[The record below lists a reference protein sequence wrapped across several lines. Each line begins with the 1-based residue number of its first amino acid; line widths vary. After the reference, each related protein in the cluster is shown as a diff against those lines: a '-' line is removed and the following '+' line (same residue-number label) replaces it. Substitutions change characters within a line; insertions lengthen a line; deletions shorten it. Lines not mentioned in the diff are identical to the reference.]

1 LKSAIADL
9 RYKFILPIT
18 FKRFLYK
25 SFKILGITLGVLLL
39 LILALILFIRSPWG
53 QGIVVNKATAFVE
66 GRTGTDVSIGRLYIT
81 FSGNVFIEDL
91 YLGDL
96 NSDTLLYSRN
106 LEAGIGIAELINS
119 GAIRVKKLDWE
130 GVTARVRRDEVSGK
144 FNFDF
149 LTEAFA
155 SDSIP
160 SQALEE
166 NSSQQQIILS
176 VESAALRDFN
186 LRYKDEVAGMDA
198 ALQIGEFL
206 FSIPLADLGSFDFEV
221 GKISLKDSQI
231 KYIQS
236 KPFAVE
242 EEHMDSALVQPILKL
257 EELLLKNILL
267 DYKNLPDQQEA
278 QINLGQLLIQLPEGN
293 IRDQIIRLTKIEL
306 SNSSIAWKDL
316 GEVDTSLV
324 ESPTEP
330 AAFSWPDW
338 DVIVEKFTIDSTN
351 ISYQTSTNSGLRNE
365 FNPEFI
371 QISNLSLDAEKI
383 LLQANLASAHLKS
396 LTFREQSGFE
406 LNDFSFDL
414 ALQDQSLD
422 LNDFFLRTNRS
433 QLKAA
438 GKVTFASIAEF
449 IAKPEASQLNLTVSP
464 STLDLRDAFFFSR
477 AFEQDTLIRE
487 LVKSPIAIQSQLTG
501 NTAEM
506 DVQQLIIGWSDTRL
520 NAKGKLRNALD
531 TDNLWF
537 DFPSIQMSSTRSDL
551 IHFVIEEEL
560 GVKLP
565 ENLAIQTS
573 LIGNLEKMNS
583 EAELT
588 SSFGTINLSGMFQN
602 QEQLAFRAD
611 VDGFNLLI
619 GELLQNPN
627 LDTLSFSLKASGSG
641 NDLYSMDANLQST
654 FEKLGVNGI
663 DLSGLNLDGQLQ
675 KGVGQ
680 LSMGLQQ
687 EFLDFDMLAD
697 IALDSIQS
705 QVGLNLDLKG
715 ADFYKLGLTEKTSRA
730 RVKLTADFDGNLE
743 SFTANARLYDGTIVY
758 EDQSYLTG
766 ELDLRTILGPDTTG
780 AQITSKILMGD
791 FGSNSSPAE
800 LQAALISVLSQYL
813 DPLGGGRDSSIQS
826 DVRFHMNMSLV
837 DDPLL
842 SDVLLQGLENF
853 DSASVKVDFI
863 ESENFLKAA
872 VDFPYIIYNGTEVDS
887 LRIRVDANENDLN
900 FNFGFLGLKTG
911 PILMEQT
918 GFTGVLDDSRLKLDF
933 LVYEAGEIFTH
944 IPFDVGLSRDTV
956 QVHLSQEDLLFNG
969 VDWTIPDSNDILYAE
984 NSLQFRDF
992 ILQNGEQSL
1001 SIQHNVAGYAEK
1013 NIATEFSNFQLETF
1027 TRILNAEDTLAS
1039 GSMDGI
1045 LVVENPFEAM
1055 GILGELSIE
1064 GLHVLNTLLGKLDL
1078 IAEARGGGNYQ
1089 LDLTLQDK
1097 GLDLALE
1104 GAFVANEAGGELDL
1118 LLDLK
1123 QMDVEKIASLSQ
1135 GQLQNGKGQ
1144 LSGKVTV
1151 NGKVADPVYNGE
1163 FLFSDASIFP
1173 TQLSTA
1179 YLLSEETIRIDNEGV
1194 YLDQFT
1200 VRDQE
1205 NNTFNIDGK
1214 ISTEELINPTF
1225 ELGIKAENFMAIN
1238 SDNTENELVYG
1249 RAVMDAD
1256 VTVKG
1261 NLNLPV
1267 VAGNLRV
1274 RDRTDITLI
1283 IPETEL
1289 DIVARDGVVVFVNK
1303 TNPNEILTRSI
1314 DQTSSNFAGYSIQ
1327 AGLQVDPKAKF
1338 KIIIDPTTG
1347 DNLTISGDS
1356 DLRLDINPN
1365 GRITLSGVYEVKSGS
1380 YEMSLYNLISKEF
1393 SIYEGSRITWNG
1405 DPLDATLDI
1414 RAIYQVETSASG
1426 LMASQLTGATSELQ
1440 SQYQQR
1446 LDFLVYLNV
1455 KGDLLKPEITFS
1467 LDMPEAER
1475 GSLGGNVYS
1484 RILQLNE
1491 QEDEL
1496 NKQVFSLL
1504 VLDRFFPSQGSDG
1517 SGGGAEGI
1525 ARNSA
1530 SQLLSDQMN
1539 ALSGKLFGDSGF
1551 SMGFGVDSYQDF
1563 QSGSGRNRTDLNVNA
1578 QQKLFNDRLVV
1589 QVGSQMDLEGG
1600 SQDADQNNSILAN
1613 ISLEYMLT
1621 EDGRWRIRAFRKNEF
1636 QSIIDGQLFVT
1647 GMGLIF
1653 NREFNEFK
1661 DLWTKA
1667 PIKPDISV
1675 VKKDK
1680 SSSDEN

>member
-1 LKSAIADL
+1 MLI
-9 RYKFILPIT
+9 
-18 FKRFLYK
+18 
-25 SFKILGITLGVLLL
+25 

-53 QGIVVNKATAFVE
+53 QQIVVDKATSFVE
-66 GRTGTDVSIGRLYIT
+66 DRTGTEVRIGRLFITYSGKIYIE
-81 FSGNVFIEDL
+81 NL

-96 NSDTLLYSRN
+96 NSDTLLYSKH
-106 LEAGIGIAELINS
+106 LEAGIGIPELINS
-119 GAIRVKKLDWE
+119 GEIRVKNLEWE
-130 GVTARVRRDEVSGK
+130 GVIARVQREEVSGK

-149 LTEAFA
+149 LSEAFVT
-155 SDSIP
+155 DTIP
-160 SQALEE
+160 DQVLDP
-166 NSSQQQIILS
+166 SSPKQQIILS
-176 VESAALRDFN
+176 VESAALRDFD
-186 LRYKDEVAGMDA
+186 LSYKDEETGMDA
-198 ALQIGEFL
+198 SLQIGEFL
-206 FSIPLADLGSFDFEV
+206 FSVPLADLGSFNFEV
-221 GKISLKDSQI
+221 GKISLKDSQV

-242 EEHMDSALVQPILKL
+242 EEDLDSALVQPLLKL
-257 EELLLKNILL
+257 EELLLSNISI
-267 DYKNLPDQQEA
+267 DYRNIPDQQEA
-278 QINLGQLLIQLPEGN
+278 QVNLGQLLIQLPEGN

-316 GEVDTSLV
+316 GEVDTSNV

-330 AAFSWPDW
+330 AVFSWPDW

-351 ISYQTSTNSGLRNE
+351 ISYQTSANSGLRNE

-371 QISNLSLDAEKI
+371 QISDLSLDAEKI
-383 LLQANLASAHLKS
+383 LLQANLASAQLKS

-406 LNDFSFDL
+406 LNQFSFDL

-433 QLKAA
+433 QL
-438 GKVTFASIAEF
+438 
-449 IAKPEASQLNLTVSP
+449 NLIVSP

-477 AFEQDTLIRE
+477 ALEQDTLIRE

-501 NTAEM
+501 NAAEM

-551 IHFVIEEEL
+551 IHFVKEEEL
-560 GVKLP
+560 GLKLP

-602 QEQLAFRAD
+602 QEKLAFRAD

-627 LDTLSFSLKASGSG
+627 LDTLSFSLNASGSG
-641 NDLYSMDANLQST
+641 NDLYSLDAELKTS
-654 FEKLGVNGI
+654 FEKLGANGI

-675 KGVGQ
+675 KGVGH
-680 LSMGLQQ
+680 LAMGLKQ
-687 EFLDFDMLAD
+687 EYLDFEMLAD

-758 EDQSYLTG
+758 EDKSYLTG

-780 AQITSKILMGD
+780 AQINSKILMGD

-813 DPLGGGRDSSIQS
+813 DPLGGGRDSSGQS

-872 VDFPYIIYNGTEVDS
+872 IDFPYVNFSGTEIDS
-887 LRIRVDANENDLN
+887 LRVRINANDNDLN
-900 FNFGFLGLKTG
+900 FNFGFLALNTG
-911 PILMEQT
+911 PIQMEQI
-918 GFTGVLDDSRLKLDF
+918 GFSGVLDDSRLKLDF

-944 IPFDVGLSRDTV
+944 IPFDIGLSRDTV
-956 QVHLSQEDLLFNG
+956 QVHLSPEDLLFNG
-969 VDWTIPDSNDILYAE
+969 VSWTISDSNSILYTE

-1001 SIQHNVAGYAEK
+1001 SIQHDQEGYADK
-1013 NIATEFSNFQLETF
+1013 NIATEFSNFHLETF
-1027 TRILNAEDTLAS
+1027 TRVLNAQDTLAS
-1039 GSMDGI
+1039 GSLDGI
-1045 LVVENPFEAM
+1045 LVVENPFGAM

-1064 GLHVLNTLLGKLDL
+1064 DLHVLNTLLGKLDL
-1078 IAEARGGGNYQ
+1078 TAQARGGGNYQ
-1089 LDLTLQDK
+1089 LELTLKDK
-1097 GLDLALE
+1097 GLDLALD
-1104 GAFVANEAGGELDL
+1104 GAFVANESGGQLDL
-1118 LLDLK
+1118 LLDLR
-1123 QMDVEKIASLSQ
+1123 QMNVEKIASLSQ

-1151 NGKVADPVYNGE
+1151 NGKVDEPVYNGE

-1205 NNTFNIDGK
+1205 NNTFIIDGK

-1327 AGLQVDPKAKF
+1327 AGLQVDPNAKF

-1356 DLRLDINPN
+1356 DLRLDVNPN

-1621 EDGRWRIRAFRKNEF
+1621 EDGQWRIRAFRKNEF

-1661 DLWTKA
+1661 DLWVKTQ
-1667 PIKPDISV
+1667 IEPDIP
-1675 VKKDK
+1675 VKEKDK

>member
-1 LKSAIADL
+1 M
-9 RYKFILPIT
+9 
-18 FKRFLYK
+18 
-25 SFKILGITLGVLLL
+25 
-39 LILALILFIRSPWG
+39 
-53 QGIVVNKATAFVE
+53 NKATSFVE
-66 GRTGTDVSIGRLYIT
+66 NKTGTDVSIGRLFIT
-81 FSGNVFIEDL
+81 FSGNIFIEDL

-96 NSDTLLYSRN
+96 NSDTLFSSKN
-106 LEAGIGIAELINS
+106 LEAGIGIAEFINS
-119 GAIRVKKLDWE
+119 GTIRVKKLNWE
-130 GVTARVRRDEVSGK
+130 GVTARVRRDEASGK

-155 SDSIP
+155 SDTIP
-160 SQALEE
+160 SQELQE
-166 NSSQQQIILS
+166 NSSDQPIILS
-176 VESAALRDFN
+176 IESAALKDFD
-186 LRYKDEVAGMDA
+186 LSYKDEVAGMDA
-198 ALQIGEFL
+198 ELKIGEFL
-206 FSIPLADLGSFDFEV
+206 FSIPLADLGSFNFEV

-231 KYIQS
+231 SYFQS

-242 EEHMDSALVQPILKL
+242 EEDLDSPLVQPLLKL
-257 EELLLKNILL
+257 EELLLNNISL

-278 QINLGQLLIQLPEGN
+278 KVNLGQLLVQLPEGN

-316 GEVDTSLV
+316 GEASGSV
-324 ESPTEP
+324 EENPIEP
-330 AAFSWPDW
+330 AVFSWPDW

-351 ISYQTSTNSGLRNE
+351 LSYQTSDNLGLRNE

-371 QISNLSLDAEKI
+371 QLTALTLDAEKI
-383 LLQANLASAHLKS
+383 LLRPNLASAQLNS
-396 LTFREQSGFE
+396 LTFREGSGFE
-406 LNDFSFDL
+406 LKRFNFDL
-414 ALQDQSLD
+414 ALQNQSLD
-422 LNDFFLRTNRS
+422 LNNFLLRTNRS
-433 QLKAA
+433 QLIAE
-438 GKVTFASIAEF
+438 GKVTFASIADF
-449 IAKPEASQLNLTVSP
+449 ITKPEDSQLNLTVSP

-477 AFEQDTLIRE
+477 ALEQDTLIRE
-487 LVKSPIAIQSQLTG
+487 LVKSPFAIQSNLSG
-501 NTAEM
+501 SAAEM
-506 DVQQLIIGWSDTRL
+506 NVRQLSVGWSDTRL
-520 NAKGKLRNALD
+520 NASGKLRNALD
-531 TDNLWF
+531 TDNLSF
-537 DFPSIQMSSTRSDL
+537 DFPSILMSSTRSDL
-551 IHFVIEEEL
+551 IHFVKEDEL

-573 LIGNLEKMNS
+573 LVGNLEKMNS

-588 SSFGTINLSGMFQN
+588 SSFGSINLSGMFQN

-641 NDLYSMDANLQST
+641 NDLYSMDAKLETS

-675 KGVGQ
+675 KGIGQ
-680 LSMGLQQ
+680 LSMGLKQ
-687 EFLDFDMLAD
+687 EYLDFDMLAD
-697 IALDSIQS
+697 ISLDSIRS
-705 QVGLNLDLKG
+705 LVGLNLDLKG

-730 RVKLTADFDGNLE
+730 RVKLEANFDGNLE
-743 SFTANARLYDGTIVY
+743 SFTANARLFDGTIVY
-758 EDQSYLTG
+758 ENKSYLTG
-766 ELDLRTILGPDTTG
+766 EVDLRTILGPDTTG
-780 AQITSKILMGD
+780 AIINSKLLMGD
-791 FGSNSSPAE
+791 FGSNSSPEE
-800 LQAALISVLSQYL
+800 LQTALISVLSQYL
-813 DPLGGGRDSSIQS
+813 DPLGGGRDSSSQS
-826 DVRFHMNMSLV
+826 DVRFHLNLTLV

-842 SDVLLQGLENF
+842 SEVLLQGLESF

-872 VDFPYIIYNGTEVDS
+872 VDFPYIIYGGTEVDS
-887 LRIRVDANENDLN
+887 LRIRIDANENDLN
-900 FNFGFLGLKTG
+900 FRFGFLGLTTG
-911 PILMEQT
+911 PIQMEQT
-918 GFTGVLDDSRLKLDF
+918 GFTGVLDNSRLKLDF

-956 QVHLSQEDLLFNG
+956 QVHLSEEDLLFNG
-969 VDWTIPDSNDILYAE
+969 VSWTIPDSNGILYTE
-984 NSLQFRDF
+984 NSLQFKDF
-992 ILQNGEQSL
+992 VLQNGEQSL
-1001 SIQHNVAGYAEK
+1001 SIQHDVEGFTEK

-1027 TRILNAEDTLAS
+1027 TRILNAQDTLAS
-1039 GSMDGI
+1039 GSLDGI
-1045 LVVENPFEAM
+1045 LVVENPFGAT

-1064 GLHVLNTLLGKLDL
+1064 DLHVLNTLLGKLDL
-1078 IAEARGGGNYQ
+1078 TAEAKGGGNYQ
-1089 LDLTLQDK
+1089 LDLTLKDK
-1097 GLDLALE
+1097 GLDLELE

-1118 LLDLK
+1118 LLDLR

-1151 NGKVADPVYNGE
+1151 NGTVTEPVYKGE

-1194 YLDQFT
+1194 YLEQFT
-1200 VRDQE
+1200 IRDQE
-1205 NNTFNIDGK
+1205 NNTFIIDGK

-1225 ELGIKAENFMAIN
+1225 DLSINAKNFMAIN

-1256 VTVKG
+1256 ITVKG

-1289 DIVARDGVVVFVNK
+1289 DIINREGVVVFVNK
-1303 TNPNEILTRSI
+1303 TNPDDILTRSI

-1338 KIIIDPTTG
+1338 KIIIDPTSG

-1380 YEMSLYNLISKEF
+1380 YQMSLYNLISKDF
-1393 SIYEGSRITWNG
+1393 TIYEGSRITWNG

-1414 RAIYQVETSASG
+1414 RAIYKVETSASG
-1426 LMASQLTGATSELQ
+1426 LMASQLTGASSELQ

-1467 LDMPEAER
+1467 LDMPETAR

-1504 VLDRFFPSQGSDG
+1504 VMDRFFPSQGSDG

-1551 SMGFGVDSYQDF
+1551 SLGFGVDSYQDF

-1621 EDGRWRIRAFRKNEF
+1621 EDGQWRIRAFRKNEF

-1661 DLWTKA
+1661 DLWVKTK
-1667 PIKPDISV
+1667 IEPDIP
-1675 VKKDK
+1675 VKEKDK
-1680 SSSDEN
+1680 SGSNEN

>member
-1 LKSAIADL
+1 LKLAVADL

-25 SFKILGITLGVLLL
+25 TFKILGITLGVLLL

-53 QGIVVNKATAFVE
+53 QGIFVNKATAFVE
-66 GRTGTDVSIGRLYIT
+66 NRTGTEVRIGRLFVT
-81 FSGNVFIEDL
+81 FSGNIFIEDL
-91 YLGDL
+91 YLSDL
-96 NSDTLLYSRN
+96 NSDTLLYSKN
-106 LEAGIGIAELINS
+106 FEAGIGISELINS
-119 GAIRVKKLDWE
+119 GSIRVKKLDWE
-130 GVTARVRRDEVSGK
+130 GVTARVRRDELSGN

-160 SQALEE
+160 SQELKE
-166 NSSQQQIILS
+166 NSSKQQVILS
-176 VESAALRDFN
+176 VESAALRDFE
-186 LRYKDEVAGMDA
+186 LRYVDELAGMDA
-198 ALQIGEFL
+198 ELQIGEFL
-206 FSIPLADLGSFDFEV
+206 FSIPLANLGSFDFEV

-231 KYIQS
+231 KYIQN

-242 EEHMDSALVQPILKL
+242 EEDMDSALVQPLLKL
-257 EELLLKNILL
+257 EELLLSNILL
-267 DYKNLPDQQEA
+267 DYKNLPLQQEA
-278 QINLGQLLIQLPEGN
+278 QANLGHLLVQLPEGN

-316 GEVDTSLV
+316 GEVDTSPV

-330 AAFSWPDW
+330 AVFSWPDW
-338 DVIVEKFTIDSTN
+338 DVIVKKFTIDSTN
-351 ISYQTSTNSGLRNE
+351 ISYQTSANSGLRNE

-371 QISNLSLDAEKI
+371 QISDLSLDAEKI
-383 LLQANLASAHLKS
+383 LLQANLASAQLKS

-406 LNDFSFDL
+406 LNQFSFDL

-433 QLKAA
+433 QLIAA
-438 GKVTFASIAEF
+438 GKVTFASIAAF
-449 IAKPEASQLNLTVSP
+449 IAKPERSQLNLTVSP
-464 STLDLRDAFFFSR
+464 STVDFRDAFFFSR
-477 AFEQDTLIRE
+477 ALELDTLIRE
-487 LVKSPIAIQSQLTG
+487 LVKSPIAFQSQLTG
-501 NTAEM
+501 NAAEL
-506 DVQQLIIGWSDTRL
+506 DVQQLIIGWSETRL
-520 NAKGKLRNALD
+520 NASGKLRNALD
-531 TDNLWF
+531 TDNLSF

-551 IHFVIEEEL
+551 ILFVEETEL
-560 GVKLP
+560 GIQLP

-583 EAELT
+583 EASLT
-588 SSFGTINLSGMFQN
+588 SSFGNINLSGMFQN
-602 QEQLAFRAD
+602 QERLAFRAD
-611 VDGFNLLI
+611 VNGFNLLI

-641 NDLYSMDANLQST
+641 NDLYSIDANLQST
-654 FEKLGVNGI
+654 FEKLGVSGI

-687 EFLDFDMLAD
+687 EYLDFDMLAD

-705 QVGLNLDLKG
+705 QIGLNLDLKG

-730 RVKLTADFDGNLE
+730 RVKLAANFDGNLE
-743 SFTANARLYDGTIVY
+743 SFTADARLFDGTIVY
-758 EDQSYLTG
+758 EDKTYLTG
-766 ELDLRTILGPDTTG
+766 ELDLLTILGPDTTG
-780 AQITSKILMGD
+780 AQINSKILKGG
-791 FGSNSSPAE
+791 FGSNASPE
-800 LQAALISVLSQYL
+800 EIQTALFGLLAQYL
-813 DPLGGGRDSSIQS
+813 DPSGRQDSASHG
-826 DVRFHMNMSLV
+826 DVRLQMNLTLL

-842 SDVLLQGLENF
+842 SEVLMQGLENF
-853 DSASVKVDFI
+853 DSASIKVDFI
-863 ESENFLKAA
+863 ESDNFLQAA
-872 VDFPYIIYNGTEVDS
+872 IDFPYINLSGTEIDS
-887 LRIRVDANENDLN
+887 LRVRINANEKDLN
-900 FNFGFLGLKTG
+900 FNFGFLGLNTG
-911 PILMEQT
+911 PIQMEQIE
-918 GFTGVLDDSRLKLDF
+918 FSGVLDDSRLKLDF

-944 IPFDVGLSRDTV
+944 IPFDIGLSRDTV
-956 QVHLSQEDLLFNG
+956 QVHLSSEDLLFNG
-969 VDWTIPDSNDILYAE
+969 VSWNIPDSNGILYME
-984 NSLQFRDF
+984 NSLQFKDF

-1001 SIQHNVAGYAEK
+1001 SIQHDQEGYADK
-1013 NIATEFSNFQLETF
+1013 NIATEFSNFHLETF
-1027 TRILNAEDTLAS
+1027 TRILNTQDTLAS
-1039 GSMDGI
+1039 GSLDGI
-1045 LVVENPFEAM
+1045 LVVENPFGAM

-1064 GLHVLNTLLGKLDL
+1064 DLHVLNTLLGKLDL
-1078 IAEARGGGNYQ
+1078 TAEARGGGNYQ

-1097 GLDLALE
+1097 GLDLALT
-1104 GAFVANEAGGELDL
+1104 GAFVANESGAALDL
-1118 LLDLK
+1118 ILDLR

-1151 NGKVADPVYNGE
+1151 NGLIAEPVYSGE

-1173 TQLSTA
+1173 SQLSTA
-1179 YLLSEETIRIDNEGV
+1179 YLLSEETIRVDNEGV
-1194 YLDQFT
+1194 FLNQFT
-1200 VRDQE
+1200 VRDQD
-1205 NNTFNIDGK
+1205 NNTFIIDGK
-1214 ISTEELINPTF
+1214 INTEVLRNPTF

-1238 SDNTENELVYG
+1238 SDNKENELLYG
-1249 RAVMDAD
+1249 RALLDAD
-1256 VTVKG
+1256 VQVRGDLTV
-1261 NLNLPV
+1261 PEV
-1267 VAGNLRV
+1267 VGNLRV
-1274 RDRTDITLI
+1274 RDQTDLTLI

-1289 DIVARDGVVVFVNK
+1289 DLVVRDGVVVFVNK
-1303 TNPNEILTRSI
+1303 NYPNDIITRSI
-1314 DQTSSNFAGYSIQ
+1314 DETTGGFSGYSIQ
-1327 AGLQVDPKAKF
+1327 AGLRVDPNAKF
-1338 KIIIDPTTG
+1338 KIVIDPATG

-1380 YEMSLYNLISKEF
+1380 YEMTLYNLISKKF

-1405 DPLDATLDI
+1405 DPMDATLDI
-1414 RAIYQVETSASG
+1414 RAIYKVETSATG
-1426 LMASQLTGATSELQ
+1426 LMASQLTGANSELK

-1539 ALSGKLFGDSGF
+1539 ALSSKLFGDSGF
-1551 SMGFGVDSYQDF
+1551 SLGFGIDSYQDY
-1563 QSGSGRNRTDLNVNA
+1563 QSGSGKNRTDLNVNA

-1589 QVGSQMDLEGG
+1589 QVGSQMDLEGS
-1600 SQDADQNNSILAN
+1600 SQDSEQSNSILAN

-1621 EDGRWRIRAFRKNEF
+1621 EDGQWRIRAFRKNEF

-1647 GMGLIF
+1647 GIGLIF

-1661 DLWTKA
+1661 EIWTK
-1667 PIKPDISV
+1667 PVPKPDIPKEEED
-1675 VKKDK
+1675 KKQQP
-1680 SSSDEN
+1680 